1 MMVGGKIRAMALAE
15 ETGVAL
21 KMRLVRG
28 EIRVRGLLL
37 ELLQGSSR
45 VRVV

>member
-1 MMVGGKIRAMALAE
+1 MMVGSKARAMALAE
-15 ETGVAL
+15 EIGVAL

-37 ELLQGSSR
+37 DPL
-45 VRVV
+45 